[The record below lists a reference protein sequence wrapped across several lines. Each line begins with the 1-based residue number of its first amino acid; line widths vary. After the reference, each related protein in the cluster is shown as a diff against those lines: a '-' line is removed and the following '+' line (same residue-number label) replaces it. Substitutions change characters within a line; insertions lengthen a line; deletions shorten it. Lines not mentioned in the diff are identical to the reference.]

1 MSRREDLF
9 TAQNQRIL
17 ELEAELKQERLLTQ
31 YYRDMIGEMM
41 AEQAVTRAKQTG
53 AWEG

>member
-1 MSRREDLF
+1 MSRRDDLF

-17 ELEAELKQERLLTQ
+17 ELEAELKHSKQLIE
-31 YYRDMIGEMM
+31 YYMSII
-41 AEQAVTRAKQTG
+41 AEQMAQGAVDRAKQTG